1 MKVKNVI
8 LVSLFAALTAIG
20 AFIKIPIPYVPF
32 TLQFMFCAL
41 SAILLGGRMGA
52 LSQLVYVITG
62 LIGIPIFTE
71 GGGFSYIFKPTF
83 GFLIGFIVAAYFMGK
98 ITERVKKVIVIKIFL
113 IVFLGL
119 IIVDVLGLIHMY
131 LIYNVFSSQVKNIK
145 WIIYY
150 GFILG
155 FPEDL
160 VLTLITSIVAARV
173 YPVLKK
179 IGFNTNKTIAN

>member
-1 MKVKNVI
+1 MKVKNII

-41 SAILLGGRMGA
+41 SGIFLGGKLGA

-83 GFLIGFIVAAYFMGK
+83 GFLVGFIVAAYFMGK
-98 ITERVKKVIVIKIFL
+98 IAERVEKFTVIKAFL
-113 IVFLGL
+113 IIFLGL

-131 LIYNVFSSQVKNIK
+131 LIYDVFSYKAKSVK
-145 WIIYY
+145 WIVYY

-173 YPVLKK
+173 YPMLKK
-179 IGFNTNKTIAN
+179 MGFKSTIS